1 MSDNLAM
8 IIILIALALVS
19 TVTALQPL
27 FMR

>member
-1 MSDNLAM
+1 MSDNLSV

-19 TVTALQPL
+19 TVTAMQPL